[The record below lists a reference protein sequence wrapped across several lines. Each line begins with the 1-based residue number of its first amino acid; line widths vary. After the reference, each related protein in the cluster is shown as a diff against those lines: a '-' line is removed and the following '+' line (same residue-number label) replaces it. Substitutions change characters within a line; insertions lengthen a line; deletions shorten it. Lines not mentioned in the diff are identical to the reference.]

1 MKLPLG
7 PRDASRLARMT
18 PEELHEF
25 LSKCSPRDFLWLD
38 AQFEMW
44 AANGQIEPEEDGCRV
59 WLMMAGRGFGKTR
72 AGAEWVHNLAMT
84 GRKQIALVGATIDE
98 ARSIMVEG
106 VSGLLSIAR
115 RKRITVNWEPSL
127 KKLRY
132 PMGSVATL
140 YSGDNADGLRGPEHH
155 FAWGFGADRHVVVPH
170 RRGRP
175 SGRSAGEPGDRR
187 LLPHCP
193 GRVGGV
199 ARPGRLNC
207 LLHRRGLAFCHANR
221 RA

>member
-7 PRDASRLARMT
+7 PRDASRLARLT

-44 AANGQIEPEEDGCRV
+44 AANGQIEPEEDGWRV

-115 RKRITVNWEPSL
+115 RKRITVN
-127 KKLRY
+127 
-132 PMGSVATL
+132 GSRASRSCAIRWGVLQHFTRATMRT
-140 YSGDNADGLRGPEHH
+140 A
-155 FAWGFGADRHVVVPH
+155 
-170 RRGRP
+170 
-175 SGRSAGEPGDRR
+175 
-187 LLPHCP
+187 
-193 GRVGGV
+193 
-199 ARPGRLNC
+199 
-207 LLHRRGLAFCHANR
+207 
-221 RA
+221 